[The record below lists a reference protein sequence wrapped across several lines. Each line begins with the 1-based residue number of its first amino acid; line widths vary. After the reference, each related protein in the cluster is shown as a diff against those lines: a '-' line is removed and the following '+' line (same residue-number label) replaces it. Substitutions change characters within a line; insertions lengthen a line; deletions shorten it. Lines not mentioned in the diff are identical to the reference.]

1 MEQSIGLLIMLVVLA
16 ILMTFAFRK
25 AKKELQQEE
34 ALKNE
39 EDKKILAAHTMPCGI
54 VIDDDHLLKAVDTDF
69 RCFDKTNLGWLINY
83 VGHKLV
89 EFQNDES
96 WRSLMD
102 RLTSI
107 RNAIYQDR

>member
-34 ALKNE
+34 ALKNAE
-39 EDKKILAAHTMPCGI
+39 NAKILAAHTMPCG
-54 VIDDDHLLKAVDTDF
+54 VVVDDEHLLKATDEDF
-69 RCFDKTNLGWLINY
+69 GRFDKTNLGWLINY
-83 VGHKLV
+83 VGHKLE
-89 EFQNDES
+89 EFHNDES

-102 RLTSI
+102 RITTV

>member
-1 MEQSIGLLIMLVVLA
+1 MEQSIGLLVMLVVLA

-34 ALKNE
+34 ALKNAE
-39 EDKKILAAHTMPCGI
+39 NAQILAAHTMPCGV
-54 VIDDDHLLKAVDTDF
+54 VIDDEHLLKAVDSDF
-69 RCFDKTNLGWLINY
+69 CCFDKTNLGWLINY
-83 VGHKLV
+83 VGHKIV